1 MLFPFLIRSSAKIR
15 PINFPHLA
23 ERFSL
28 LVIITFGEMLVGI
41 APYFTAKTLGWDS
54 ISLFLIVG
62 ALFMFYI
69 VEINHHM
76 NHHQEQATGYT
87 LVYWHYSIFVGLS
100 FITVSL
106 GFFNQTSNPL
116 FLVLFLYLGLF
127 LFYLGIY
134 AQKKYNK
141 EKYRYPKAFLLGQ
154 VALFILGFSASLLL
168 HSHLYL
174 VLLTTTFTV
183 IMLSARYISFTLAR
197 KQLG

>member
-28 LVIITFGEMLVGI
+28 LVIITFGEMLIGI

-134 AQKKYNK
+134 VPKKYNK
-141 EKYRYPKAFLLGQ
+141 EKYHYPK
-154 VALFILGFSASLLL
+154 
-168 HSHLYL
+168 
-174 VLLTTTFTV
+174 
-183 IMLSARYISFTLAR
+183 
-197 KQLG
+197 